1 MYRPVIDKG
10 EQTGIIITDNI
21 IFGADR
27 SSALKGNEVLLR
39 MKGDFLFFR
48 GSGISPAPAEKPRYP
63 GLQRR
68 WANRK
73 WLGAKHPASA
83 QA

>member
-39 MKGDFLFFR
+39 MKGDFLFFGAAEFRSAFSPEKLQSPWFQR
-48 GSGISPAPAEKPRYP
+48 GGGLIEK
-63 GLQRR
+63 
-68 WANRK
+68 
-73 WLGAKHPASA
+73 
-83 QA
+83 